1 MVALYIT
8 LHTVGTGTIDAVVP
22 VSNPAS
28 LTVEKV
34 TVYGVPGILYCKIA
48 RQRGKPPPNQNRRL
62 LDCGNRIPVQNAENI
77 F

>member
-34 TVYGVPGILYCKIA
+34 TVYGVPGILYCKIS
-48 RQRGKPPPNQNRRL
+48 RLRGKPPPNQNRRL
-62 LDCGNRIPVQNAENI
+62 DCGNRIRVQNAENI